1 MPLPKRVGAWPSG
14 NYIEDKTGARF
25 FSCNC
30 PGTPAHRTQ
39 RFLNGHPEQF
49 SLPPGHPML
58 ADDHPDLAKNALAKA

>member
-14 NYIEDKTGARF
+14 YYIQDSSGDRKYF
-25 FSCNC
+25 CNC
-30 PGTPAHRTQ
+30 PGTPPNQTQ
-39 RFLNGHPEQF
+39 RWLNAHPEQF